1 MSTLSRSAALVYTL
15 LVVELLF
22 LLTAAPGLALLLL
35 LDRSA
40 SNVPLF
46 ALCAVPLAP
55 AASAAVYALRRR
67 RSDLAD
73 LRPLADFLRGYR
85 LNVAAVV
92 KLWVPAL
99 TVLSVLAVT
108 LTNRAAAGIPA
119 WWSTLLLLLA
129 AVVLLW
135 SANALVI
142 ASLFVFRTAD
152 IAKLA
157 WYFLVRRPGVALG
170 TAGILLTAGAITVL
184 ASEAVALLPASLL
197 IAGLVLVSR
206 PMCAEIEERFL
217 L

>member
-1 MSTLSRSAALVYTL
+1 MSTLFRCAALIYTL
-15 LVVELLF
+15 LAVELLF

-55 AASAAVYALRRR
+55 AASAAVYAFRRR
-67 RSDLAD
+67 KSDLAD
-73 LRPLADFLRGYR
+73 LRPLLDFMRGYR
-85 LNVAAVV
+85 LNVVAV
-92 KLWVPAL
+92 LRIWLPAL
-99 TVLSVLAVT
+99 GLLAVLGVS
-108 LTNRAAAGIPA
+108 LTHRGAAGIPA
-119 WWSTLLLLLA
+119 WWSALLVALGA
-129 AVVLLW
+129 AVVLW
-135 SANALVI
+135 SVNAVVI

-157 WYFLVRRPGVALG
+157 AYFLARRPGVALG

-217 L
+217 A